1 MATAKKSTAK
11 SAPAKKP
18 AAKKP
23 AEEKPAAKKPAAK
36 KPAPKKSTAKKSS
49 AGAAKPKYLT
59 DEKWLA
65 ARRASL
71 EGEIESRRNIITA
84 ATADITQL
92 MLDRDAG
99 DTQFDDESGEGDPM
113 VVELDQLRSQ
123 ILSSRA
129 AIEEAEEAIERL
141 ADGTYGICKVSG
153 DFIQKERLEAIPEA
167 TVCPEYKTQM
177 F

>member
-1 MATAKKSTAK
+1 MATTKKSTAK
-11 SAPAKKP
+11 SAPAKKT
-18 AAKKP
+18 AAKKTE
-23 AEEKPAAKKPAAK
+23 AEKAPAKKAPAK
-36 KPAPKKSTAKKSS
+36 KAGTTKKAAST
-49 AGAAKPKYLT
+49 AAKPKYLT

-65 ARRASL
+65 ARRTSL
-71 EGEIESRRNIITA
+71 DGEIESRRNIIAA

-129 AIEEAEEAIERL
+129 AIEEVEEAIERL
-141 ADGTYGICKVSG
+141 ADGSYGICKVSG
-153 DFIQKERLEAIPEA
+153 DFISKERLEAIPEA
-167 TVCPEYKTQM
+167 SVCPQYKTQM

>member
-1 MATAKKSTAK
+1 MATTKKSTAK
-11 SAPAKKP
+11 NDARKK
-18 AAKKP
+18 A
-23 AEEKPAAKKPAAK
+23 
-36 KPAPKKSTAKKSS
+36 S

-71 EGEIESRRNIITA
+71 DGEIESRLNIIAA

-129 AIEEAEEAIERL
+129 AIEDVEAAIGRL
-141 ADGTYGICKVSG
+141 ADGSYGICQVSG
-153 DFIQKERLEAIPEA
+153 DFISKERLEAIPEA
-167 TVCPEYKTQM
+167 TVCPQYKTQM